1 MHMKRT
7 SVLQWECNGT
17 PAMHAN
23 ENYSAIQLSKSVP
36 LSIFESMMDQ
46 ERTNEVHL
54 EQCKKLNNCKKN
66 IVISLK
72 IV

>member
-1 MHMKRT
+1 
-7 SVLQWECNGT
+7 
-17 PAMHAN
+17 MHAN